1 MKSHGLVSYI
11 IESPAPYVNAS
22 HIPVGALREAPL
34 PFSSKPFAPHHHP
47 TQSENVLRTSGLPCI
62 ERTTMN
68 KKVEKSTKRS
78 ASSSKRGASKAR
90 ADRTSKTKR
99 ERKQQKSPDTALLAL
114 IANPPALTRCSET
127 CPHIPGCSHAR
138 ALSGNTCP
146 IEAKR
151 YADTV
156 TSLLGYC
163 TARGAELNF
172 LLLRS
177 VADIAA
183 ITVQIERAERYAVER
198 GFFYVQTKKTEDP
211 DMVKLQIQP
220 IVDQINR
227 LYERRRRDIRDI
239 EKHLTQTAGKRRS
252 PEEQQGLSL
261 AQTMAEFLQK
271 AKPLLY
277 ASLAPND
284 GEKTLLEKWTYP
296 GDTPEEAER
305 CRREAQRILAL
316 LNKKGCA

>member
-1 MKSHGLVSYI
+1 
-11 IESPAPYVNAS
+11 
-22 HIPVGALREAPL
+22 
-34 PFSSKPFAPHHHP
+34 
-47 TQSENVLRTSGLPCI
+47 
-62 ERTTMN
+62 MN

-78 ASSSKRGASKAR
+78 GSSSKRGASRTSAR
-90 ADRTSKTKR
+90 RTSKTKR
-99 ERKQQKSPDTALLAL
+99 GAKEEKQPDHHLLTL

-127 CPHIPGCSHAR
+127 CPHISGCPHTRSF
-138 ALSGNTCP
+138 SGKRCP

-151 YADTV
+151 YAETV
-156 TSLLGYC
+156 TSLLSYC
-163 TARGAELNF
+163 AARCAEINF

-183 ITVQIERAERYAVER
+183 LTVQIERAERYAVER
-198 GFFYVQTKKTEDP
+198 GFFYVQTKKTEDS

-227 LYERRRRDIRDI
+227 LYERRRRDIKDI
-239 EKHLTQTAGKRRS
+239 EKYLTQTTGKQRS
-252 PEEQQGLSL
+252 PEEEQGLSL

-284 GEKTLLEKWTYP
+284 GEKVLLEKWTYP

-316 LNKKGCA
+316 LDKKGVA

>member
-1 MKSHGLVSYI
+1 VGTKTRNSGGKPAARSKAGAKRSRRGT
-11 IESPAPYVNAS
+11 ESKKTRAAERS
-22 HIPVGALREAPL
+22 
-34 PFSSKPFAPHHHP
+34 
-47 TQSENVLRTSGLPCI
+47 SENVL
-62 ERTTMN
+62 
-68 KKVEKSTKRS
+68 
-78 ASSSKRGASKAR
+78 A
-90 ADRTSKTKR
+90 
-99 ERKQQKSPDTALLAL
+99 PDLIAL
-114 IANPPALTRCSET
+114 IASPPALTRCLEK
-127 CPHIPGCSHAR
+127 CPHHSGCPHAPSFPGK
-138 ALSGNTCP
+138 TCP

-156 TSLLGYC
+156 TLLLQYC
-163 TARGAELNF
+163 AARGAELNF

-183 ITVQIERAERYAVER
+183 LTVQIERAERYTIEN
-198 GFFYVQTKKTEDP
+198 GFFYTQTKKTEDS

-227 LYERRRRDIRDI
+227 LYERRRRDIKDI
-239 EKHLTQTAGKRRS
+239 EKYLTQTTAKQRS
-252 PEEQQGLSL
+252 REEEQGLSL
-261 AQTMAEFLQK
+261 AQKMAEFLQK

-284 GEKTLLEKWTYP
+284 GEKVLLEKWTYP

-316 LNKKGCA
+316 LDKKGIA